1 MDYIL
6 APWKILVIVIEII
19 IIIRAAIIIVI
30 VVVIISLLS
39 ENTALLGGLESSR
52 QGYVEFLVL
61 LHFRKIA
68 RDQIA

>member
-6 APWKILVIVIEII
+6 APWKILAIVIILII
-19 IIIRAAIIIVI
+19 AARTIVI
-30 VVVIISLLS
+30 VVVIISLLF

-68 RDQIA
+68 RDQIT